1 MNMLRRE
8 LHQMRRVIGAK
19 QFAIELLEQE
29 SLYRKAQQLISSEVF
44 RRNAHLFRSSD
55 ARENV
60 SVEASLSRNVRE
72 SES

>member
-8 LHQMRRVIGAK
+8 LNQMRRVIGAK

-29 SLYRKAQQLISSEVF
+29 SLYCKAQQLISSEVF
-44 RRNAHLFRSSD
+44 RRNAHLFHSSD